1 MTARMRWLCLALA
14 AGMLPGCASLYW
26 PGGQQGTNPVF
37 VRASSQELVWEGAVD
52 ALHENQFQ
60 VHRENRLDGV
70 IESRYKTGSGLFE
83 PWHHD
88 SVGFQNRLE
97 STLQSIRR
105 KVFLTITPAEGGY
118 FVGVEAYKEL
128 EDVAEASNSAGAATF
143 LDNNAQKR
151 DLNAVVGQATPS
163 GWIPK
168 GRDHDLEQLLTRS
181 LQRAYAE

>member
-1 MTARMRWLCLALA
+1 MWRWCLVLA
-14 AGMLPGCASLYW
+14 AGGLSGCASLPW
-26 PGGQQGTNPVF
+26 SQQAATNPVF

-52 ALHENQFQ
+52 ALHNNQFQ
-60 VHRENRLDGV
+60 IHRENRLDGI
-70 IESRYKTGSGLFE
+70 IESRYKTGSGLLE

-88 SVGFQNRLE
+88 SVGLRSRLE

-105 KVFLTITPAEGGY
+105 KVFVTITPAEGGY

-128 EDVAEASNSAGAATF
+128 EDVNQASNSAGAATF
-143 LDNNAQKR
+143 LDNNANKR
-151 DLNAVVGQATPS
+151 DLTAVVGQAAPS

-168 GRDHDLEQLLTRS
+168 GRDLDLEQLLARS